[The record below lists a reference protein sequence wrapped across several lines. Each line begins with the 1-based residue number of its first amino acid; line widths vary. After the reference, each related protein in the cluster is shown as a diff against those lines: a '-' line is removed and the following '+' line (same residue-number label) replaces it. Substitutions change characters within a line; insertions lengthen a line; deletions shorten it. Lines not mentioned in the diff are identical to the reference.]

1 MGINNAKEKK
11 QKAIEDKSKE
21 IKNPENIDNVTKDPS
36 NDNTPPLPTS
46 ISKAEGDQN
55 LLQNKVNRPEEQ
67 PETKETNNWDNFSF
81 KKKSISSNG
90 PQSSKKRDWTCSQI
104 VREKDKLKKQIE
116 NLTNELNE
124 LEEFEKAKKEISKR
138 IRYSICIKNGKDTIL
153 DDDEKQN
160 IIREEMDNYWNEN
173 EKKLMPIFQSL
184 SPRSKKNIL
193 KETQKLEDMYTDIYV
208 KNKDVHEETKCEK
221 CFTKPIIGNR
231 YICRICQ
238 DYNLC
243 EKCYKMNQVSQE
255 HNHQFIKYKSKTLEK
270 VKEENENCI
279 DIHEDAENSRNKMN
293 DTKIVEKNN
302 TGMKEIDLVHKKN
315 NDKINKY
322 SYKCLTKDLKLKMKK
337 GTREVSFKLELENNG
352 SSSWPE
358 NKTFLEV
365 EISKSNI
372 NTDKIILSPLKPGDK
387 CNVDILFKHM
397 GKINPGKFQC
407 CLSFILNEKKYGN
420 EINIEIEVYDEDSK
434 NFKSNSVVAAFRDEY
449 GIKKDIISDD
459 DIYRGLIKHQT
470 FENAYKSIIKN
481 K

>member
-1 MGINNAKEKK
+1 MGLNHSKENK
-11 QKAIEDKSKE
+11 QNAIEDKNNI
-21 IKNPENIDNVTKDPS
+21 IKNVENIDIATKDPS

-46 ISKAEGDQN
+46 ESKSEGGKN
-55 LLQNKVNRPEEQ
+55 LLQSKVNRSEDQ
-67 PETKETNNWDNFSF
+67 PEVKETNNLDNFSF
-81 KKKSISSNG
+81 KKNSISSNVSQ
-90 PQSSKKRDWTCSQI
+90 PSNKKDWTCSQI

-124 LEEFEKAKKEISKR
+124 LEEFESAKKEISKR
-138 IRYSICIKNGKDTIL
+138 IRQSICIKNGKELGDN
-153 DDDEKQN
+153 EKKN

-184 SPRSKKNIL
+184 PLKSKKNIL
-193 KETQKLEDMYTDIYV
+193 RETQKLEEMYTDIYV
-208 KNKDVHEETKCEK
+208 KNKQVHEEIKCEK

-238 DYNLC
+238 NYNLC
-243 EKCYKMNQVSQE
+243 EKCYKKNQVSQE
-255 HNHQFIKYKSKTLEK
+255 HNHQFIKFKSKALEK
-270 VKEENENCI
+270 IEEENENCL
-279 DIHEDAENSRNKMN
+279 DIHEDAE
-293 DTKIVEKNN
+293 KNN
-302 TGMKEIDLVHKKN
+302 NGMKEIDLVHKKD
-315 NDKINKY
+315 NDKINNY
-322 SYKCLTKDLKLKMKK
+322 SYKCITKDLKLKMKK

-352 SSSWPE
+352 SSPWPE

-372 NTDKIILSPLKPGDK
+372 NTDKITLNPLKTGDK
-387 CNVDILFKHM
+387 CCVDILFKHM

-407 CLSFILNEKKYGN
+407 CLSFILDDKKYGN

-434 NFKSNSVVAAFRDEY
+434 NFKSNSVVVAFRDEY

-459 DIYRGLIKHQT
+459 EIYRGLIKHQT

-481 K
+481 I

>member
-1 MGINNAKEKK
+1 MGFNHSKENK
-11 QKAIEDKSKE
+11 QNDIEDKSNE
-21 IKNPENIDNVTKDPS
+21 IKNVENIDIATKDPS
-36 NDNTPPLPTS
+36 NDNTPPLPAS
-46 ISKAEGDQN
+46 ALESEGGKN
-55 LLQNKVNRPEEQ
+55 LLQNKVNRSEEQ
-67 PETKETNNWDNFSF
+67 PEVKEINNLDNFSF
-81 KKKSISSNG
+81 KKKSISSNVSQ
-90 PQSSKKRDWTCSQI
+90 PSNKKDWTCSQI

-124 LEEFEKAKKEISKR
+124 LEEFESAKKEISKR
-138 IRYSICIKNGKDTIL
+138 IRQSICIKNGKELGDN
-153 DDDEKQN
+153 EKKN

-184 SPRSKKNIL
+184 PLKSKKNIL
-193 KETQKLEDMYTDIYV
+193 RETQKLEEMYTDIYV
-208 KNKDVHEETKCEK
+208 KNKQVHEEIKCEK

-238 DYNLC
+238 NYNLC
-243 EKCYKMNQVSQE
+243 EKCYKKNQVSQE
-255 HNHQFIKYKSKTLEK
+255 HNHQFIKFKSKALEK
-270 VKEENENCI
+270 IEEENENCL
-279 DIHEDAENSRNKMN
+279 DIHEDAE
-293 DTKIVEKNN
+293 KNN
-302 TGMKEIDLVHKKN
+302 NGMKEIDLVHKKD
-315 NDKINKY
+315 NDKINNY
-322 SYKCLTKDLKLKMKK
+322 SYKCITKDLKLKMKK

-387 CNVDILFKHM
+387 CDVDILFKHM
-397 GKINPGKFQC
+397 SKINPGKFQC
-407 CLSFILNEKKYGN
+407 CLSFILDDKKYGN
-420 EINIEIEVYDEDSK
+420 DIDIEIEVYDEDSK
-434 NFKSNSVVAAFRDEY
+434 NFKSNSVIVAFRDEY

-481 K
+481 I